1 MVKVADNQSAWCVEW
16 IGKNIFSVTSSQP
29 ITHLN
34 WSAAVCSDERGD
46 YQKDSTTRTDPPA
59 VNKIKERR
67 MNGIPIDGR
76 LEY

>member
-1 MVKVADNQSAWCVEW
+1 MRGMDWQEY
-16 IGKNIFSVTSSQP
+16 FSVTSSQP

-46 YQKDSTTRTDPPA
+46 YQKDSTRTDPLV